1 LRIEGLAPL
10 IGSEVEDSY
19 GRSLGTLVSIMSDV
33 NGEVKTIE
41 VKIVD
46 RGLETIAAERVILKD
61 GRLLAIPD

>member
-1 LRIEGLAPL
+1 VLKIEGLAQL

-33 NGEVKTIE
+33 NGEVRAVE

-46 RGLETIAAERVILKD
+46 RGLETVAADRIILRDGKLLVI
-61 GRLLAIPD
+61 